1 MHRFIDP
8 ANAIT
13 MTGLAAA
20 AIGIAL
26 SAQGHL
32 AWACV
37 CLLVTGVCDLFDG
50 FVARKLQRDEQG
62 KTFGGRLDSLVDA
75 CGFGMAPVGLLVG
88 AGLKAPHELV
98 VVVLFSACTV
108 WRLAYFD
115 TVGLVVEP
123 DGKRRFVGLP
133 TTFSSL
139 ALPLAFLAGFAGRGP
154 LKVAAAVTAV
164 GLSICMVSPFK
175 VPKPGG
181 AWYGI
186 LTCVAIGLA
195 VVYATQAAHYPAS

>member
-1 MHRFIDP
+1 MHRFLDA

-13 MTGLAAA
+13 LTGLAAA
-20 AIGIAL
+20 AVGLAL

-32 AWACV
+32 AWALV
-37 CLLVTGVCDLFDG
+37 ALLVTGLCDLFDG
-50 FVARKLQRDEQG
+50 FVARRLVRDEHG
-62 KTFGGRLDSLVDA
+62 RTFGARLDSLVDA
-75 CGFGMAPVGLLVG
+75 CGFGMAPVGLLVA
-88 AGLKAPHELV
+88 AGLRAPHELV
-98 VVVLFSACTV
+98 VVVVFAACTV

-115 TVGLVVEP
+115 TVGLITQP

-139 ALPLAFLAGFAGRGP
+139 AFPVAFLAGFAGKGP

-164 GLSICMVSPFK
+164 GLSICMVSPFR

-186 LTCVAIGLA
+186 LTLVAIGLG
-195 VVYATQAAHYPAS
+195 VLYATQAAGYPAP